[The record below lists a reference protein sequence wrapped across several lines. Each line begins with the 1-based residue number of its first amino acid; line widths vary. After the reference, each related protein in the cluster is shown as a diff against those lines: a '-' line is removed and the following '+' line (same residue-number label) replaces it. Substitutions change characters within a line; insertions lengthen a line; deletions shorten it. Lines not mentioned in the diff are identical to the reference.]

1 MVSYRKEC
9 SKTKESLSKLDQLF
23 QTVTSS
29 MFNALEDGY
38 REKSFE
44 SVESV
49 YNQLGGSEKD
59 FLSLILLQGKN
70 NVSEVRY
77 PNPKPNL
84 SEPAAFLTPLLRLTQ
99 SDCPCQGSR
108 HGFTEMFNPQ
118 TYLTI
123 A

>member
-23 QTVTSS
+23 QSVTSS
-29 MFNALEDGY
+29 MFNATEDGY

-77 PNPKPNL
+77 PNPTSPNL
-84 SEPAAFLTPLLRLTQ
+84 PRF
-99 SDCPCQGSR
+99 
-108 HGFTEMFNPQ
+108 
-118 TYLTI
+118 
-123 A
+123 